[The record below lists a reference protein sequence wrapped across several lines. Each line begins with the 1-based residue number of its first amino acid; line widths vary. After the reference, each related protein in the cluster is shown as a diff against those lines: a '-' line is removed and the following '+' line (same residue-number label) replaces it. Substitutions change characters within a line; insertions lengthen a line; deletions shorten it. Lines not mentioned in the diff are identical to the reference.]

1 MFGLFIPQG
10 LGTDQVLQ
18 NIGLGV
24 NKFAVSLVVETSL
37 ITDIFPESLP
47 SDPVLL
53 ILSGSVP
60 AAILLLSFSWLG
72 FLFFL
77 CP

>member
-24 NKFAVSLVVETSL
+24 NKFAVSLVVESSL
-37 ITDIFPESLP
+37 ISDDLP
-47 SDPVLL
+47 
-53 ILSGSVP
+53 
-60 AAILLLSFSWLG
+60 
-72 FLFFL
+72 
-77 CP
+77 